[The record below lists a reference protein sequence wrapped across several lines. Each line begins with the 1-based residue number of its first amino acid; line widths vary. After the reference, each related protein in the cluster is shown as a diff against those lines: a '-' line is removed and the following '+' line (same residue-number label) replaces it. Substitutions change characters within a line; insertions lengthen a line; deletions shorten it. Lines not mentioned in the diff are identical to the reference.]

1 MRANSTLPERA
12 RRKVIG
18 DAERPD
24 DPPGAAPVDAPQRV
38 GIGGEHVACDIDRGG
53 CDRHGVGRSQNGRGR
68 HRETHQPPLQ
78 FFELSFDLPP
88 IGNVPRHLRRAN
100 DGSRG
105 SRIGETVRE
114 IGTSLPSLHFRI
126 VSKCSMALA
135 TANVRK
141 HHILFGKTIG
151 RDRLAVSQAR
161 LIGVVRSCLVSHVI
175 SHHRRRARRWTATAS
190 PVKSPAAARLRSF
203 RTRMRARPP

>member
-1 MRANSTLPERA
+1 MFRAFF
-12 RRKVIG
+12 
-18 DAERPD
+18 
-24 DPPGAAPVDAPQRV
+24 DAP
-38 GIGGEHVACDIDRGG
+38 
-53 CDRHGVGRSQNGRGR
+53 
-68 HRETHQPPLQ
+68 TM
-78 FFELSFDLPP
+78 
-88 IGNVPRHLRRAN
+88 VPE
-100 DGSRG
+100 G

-175 SHHRRRARRWTATAS
+175 SHHRRRARAGPRQ
-190 PVKSPAAARLRSF
+190 P
-203 RTRMRARPP
+203 RP